1 MTKRGFSMIKRIGLF
16 LCVNFVVLLTIGF
29 LISLTGVDRW
39 LTAEGIDYA
48 RLLGFSAVF
57 GFAGSVISLLMSK
70 SIAKMSMGAR
80 VISEPRNETEAWLTR
95 TVAELARKAGVG
107 IPEVAVYDG
116 SANAFA
122 TGAFRDDALVAVS
135 TGLLQSMTRPQI
147 RAVLAHE
154 MSHVKNGDMVTMT
167 LVQGVLNTFVFFFA
181 RVVALFLDSNR
192 NGDGRERSSGGF
204 GYYFTVR
211 IFEAV
216 FGILAS
222 VLTCAFSRRREY
234 RADAGAADLLGSPD
248 DMIDALRA
256 LGKADVRGLPSEI
269 KAFGIVDVPSFAEL
283 FATHPP
289 LSARIKALS
298 VGADRAVKRKP
309 NRTGGLFGSV
319 SNKENPWD

>member
-1 MTKRGFSMIKRIGLF
+1 MIKRIGLF
-16 LCVNFVVLLTIGF
+16 LCVNFVVLLTIGI
-29 LISLTGVDRW
+29 LLRLTGVDRW

-48 RLLGFSAVF
+48 QLLTFSAFF
-57 GFAGSVISLLMSK
+57 GFTGSLISLLMSK

-80 VISEPRNETEAWLTR
+80 VISNPQNETEAWLTR
-95 TVAELARKAGVG
+95 TVGDLSRKAGVG
-107 IPEVAVYDG
+107 MPEIAIYNG

-122 TGAFRDDALVAVS
+122 TGAFRNDALVAVS
-135 TGLLQSMTRPQI
+135 TGLLQSMTRSQI

-181 RVVALFLDSNR
+181 RVVAIFFNSSKDD
-192 NGDGRERSSGGF
+192 NGRRRPDGGL
-204 GYYFTVR
+204 GYYFTVQ
-211 IFEAV
+211 IFEVV
-216 FGILAS
+216 FGVLAS

-234 RADAGAADLLGSPD
+234 RADAGAAALLGSPD

-256 LGKADVRGLPSEI
+256 LGKTEVQALPSEM
-269 KAFGIVDVPSFAEL
+269 KSFGIVDVPSFAEL
-283 FATHPP
+283 FSTHPS

-298 VGADRAVKRKP
+298 DGADMAVKRKP
-309 NRTGGLFGSV
+309 NRTGGLFGSI